1 MANTNSPNRKENDS
15 SRAIIRPLRR
25 FGSTTRK
32 AACQVLAPSNWAAS
46 IRSRRLIA
54 CRLLVMARYMK
65 GRAMVKKQ
73 PIRIQGVPTMAS
85 GPEP

>member
-1 MANTNSPNRKENDS
+1 MVRNDRNSET
-15 SRAIIRPLRR
+15 IRPLRR
-25 FGSTTRK
+25 LGSTTRK
-32 AACQVLAPSNWAAS
+32 AAFQVLAPSSWAAS